1 LVRHLTA
8 INGTNANQNRIIAMN
23 KLYRYVTAHRVGK
36 WYPDLVTAQRFAFKI
51 GAGFMAEKSGQ
62 FSSYIGTRL
71 EVLLPDGRV
80 LVTA

>member
-1 LVRHLTA
+1 M
-8 INGTNANQNRIIAMN
+8 NGTNANQNRIDVMN

-62 FSSYIGTRL
+62 FSSYMGTRL
-71 EVLLPDGRV
+71 EVLMPDGRV
-80 LVTA
+80 VASAS